1 MFPKNFFKIICYVK
15 IERMLSNLLLK
26 LEITHQKYEFFDTD
40 YRIVEMWFF
49 LALWQSIFFIAQSN
63 RINFFA
69 MSLNL
74 GAKIRK
80 NQDLAA
86 AKS

>member
-1 MFPKNFFKIICYVK
+1 LAAFNPFAEKFGLISSMSK
-15 IERMLSNLLLK
+15 
-26 LEITHQKYEFFDTD
+26 
-40 YRIVEMWFF
+40 

-80 NQDLAA
+80 GGYLLD
-86 AKS
+86 